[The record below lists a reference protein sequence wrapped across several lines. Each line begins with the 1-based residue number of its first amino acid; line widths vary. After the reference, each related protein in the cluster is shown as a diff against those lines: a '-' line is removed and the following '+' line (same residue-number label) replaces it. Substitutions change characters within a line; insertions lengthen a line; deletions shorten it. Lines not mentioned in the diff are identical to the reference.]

1 MKLVP
6 RASRDLI
13 ALTLAVGI
21 ATALNM
27 VTLAVLINAATTTSN
42 AGGLSENG
50 TQVLTGWGGGIIG
63 ILGAVFGYRAGQQ
76 SAVDDAQSRTSAVD
90 EYRESSESDE
100 S

>member
-1 MKLVP
+1 MNLVP
-6 RASRDLI
+6 KASRDLI

-21 ATALNM
+21 AVALNM
-27 VTLAVLINAATTTSN
+27 VTLAVLINAANSSVN
-42 AGGLSENG
+42 SGGLSENG

-76 SAVDDAQSRTSAVD
+76 STADNEAARASAV
-90 EYRESSESDE
+90 EAYREAEADE